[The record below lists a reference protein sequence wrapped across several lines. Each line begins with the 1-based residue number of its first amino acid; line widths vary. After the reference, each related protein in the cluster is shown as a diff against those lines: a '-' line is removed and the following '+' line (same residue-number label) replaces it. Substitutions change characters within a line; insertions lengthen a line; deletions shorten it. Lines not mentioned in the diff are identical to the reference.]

1 MRLFIFTTPL
11 GVRVPPVAML
21 LGVVVVAGGAAL
33 RIIIRVCA
41 RTVARL
47 PLPLLLLLPPRWG

>member
-1 MRLFIFTTPL
+1 M
-11 GVRVPPVAML
+11 PPVAML